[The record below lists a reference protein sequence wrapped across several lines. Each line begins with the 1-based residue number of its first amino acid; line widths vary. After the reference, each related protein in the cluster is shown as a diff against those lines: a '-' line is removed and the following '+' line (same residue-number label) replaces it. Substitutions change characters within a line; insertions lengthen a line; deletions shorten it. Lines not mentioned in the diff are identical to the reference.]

1 MSLDGVVE
9 APETW
14 TGPYVNDEIGQEIG
28 AVMAGGD
35 TMLLGRKT
43 YQTFAASF
51 AGQTGGIADQM
62 NDTPKLVVSS
72 TLDTADWQNST
83 LITGDATGELAR
95 LKQQQGKNINISGSI
110 TLIRSLLRD
119 GLLDE
124 LRLQLFPIVVGSGM
138 RLFDNAGQ
146 SYVVAAGTSSGVG
159 DLACGVGAGHWPGGG
174 EVEPCRRC
182 RGECRRRRPS
192 VPARSLGAVSLDGLG
207 PPGEQGSQGI
217 EFFG

>member
-1 MSLDGVVE
+1 MRKIVAGLFMSLDGVVE

-14 TGPYVNDEIGQEIG
+14 TGPYFNNEIGQEIG

-51 AGQTGGIADQM
+51 AGQTGGMADQM
-62 NDTPKLVVSS
+62 NDTPKLVVSA

-83 LITGDATGELAR
+83 LITGDVVGELGR
-95 LKQQQGKNINISGSI
+95 LKQQPGKNINISGSI

-124 LRLQLFPIVVGSGM
+124 LRLQLFPVVVGGGM
-138 RLFDNAGQ
+138 RLFDN
-146 SYVVAAGTSSGVG
+146 
-159 DLACGVGAGHWPGGG
+159 
-174 EVEPCRRC
+174 
-182 RGECRRRRPS
+182 
-192 VPARSLGAVSLDGLG
+192 
-207 PPGEQGSQGI
+207 PGEQLSLTLADSRPFATGVVNLVYTPAAT
-217 EFFG
+217 

>member
-9 APETW
+9 APEGW

-62 NDTPKLVVSS
+62 NNTPKLVVSS

-124 LRLQLFPIVVGSGM
+124 LRLQLFPVAVGSGM
-138 RLFDNAGQ
+138 RLFGDSGRHISLKLADSRTFSTG
-146 SYVVAAGTSSGVG
+146 VVNLVYT
-159 DLACGVGAGHWPGGG
+159 P
-174 EVEPCRRC
+174 
-182 RGECRRRRPS
+182 
-192 VPARSLGAVSLDGLG
+192 
-207 PPGEQGSQGI
+207 
-217 EFFG
+217 